1 MWVLL
6 SGGKSREPQSYE
18 LLRRYLFCCVMLG
31 RIPPIWWSRWRPCN
45 GEVTLFLPC
54 FFLPTDQSTNR
65 LGTNES
71 QQERNITTS
80 SGKNLLS
87 TKEKRGVATDI
98 TLIYSLDATPGYD
111 HLQSSTP
118 SIRTASFGL
127 DSESPSWMNTTWTL
141 NRIKIKDYL
150 LWRP

>member
-1 MWVLL
+1 VITKISLL
-6 SGGKSREPQSYE
+6 LCHVGENSADLVE
-18 LLRRYLFCCVMLG
+18 LVETLQRRGYIVSPL
-31 RIPPIWWSRWRPCN
+31 
-45 GEVTLFLPC
+45 

-80 SGKNLLS
+80 SGKNFLS

-118 SIRTASFGL
+118 SIITASFGL

-141 NRIKIKDYL
+141 NRIKSKDYL